1 MRSVVAAL
9 LLVAVTSGGA
19 AASTD
24 APSARC
30 AAARPV
36 VSTTETAVEA
46 RVLTGCT
53 AGELVVFRATFVA
66 RAHGTSCTAVSSEL
80 EADPAAVPQWIRA
93 RLELACAPGEKGL
106 LGSQIAVEMYGPS
119 DARVATYGF
128 GDSFNEQNPAAR
140 HLWTVEFVAGLGD
153 LPVAPDPAVKS
164 SRGSAGQGSS
174 RAQADHEVYDG

>member
-19 AASTD
+19 AASTA
-24 APSARC
+24 APTARC

-53 AGELVVFRATFVA
+53 AGELVVFRAAFVA
-66 RAHGTSCTAVSSEL
+66 RAHGTACTAVTAEL
-80 EADPAAVPQWIRA
+80 EPDPSDVPQWVRA
-93 RLELACAPGEKGL
+93 RLELVCAPAEKGL
-106 LGSQIAVEMYGPS
+106 LGSQITVEMYNAK
-119 DARVATYGF
+119 DIRVATYGF
-128 GDSFNEQNPAAR
+128 GDSFTEPNPAAR

-153 LPVAPDPAVKS
+153 LPVPVDPASRAS
-164 SRGSAGQGSS
+164 SDVAGEGGS
-174 RAQADHEVYDG
+174 RAQADHVVYDG